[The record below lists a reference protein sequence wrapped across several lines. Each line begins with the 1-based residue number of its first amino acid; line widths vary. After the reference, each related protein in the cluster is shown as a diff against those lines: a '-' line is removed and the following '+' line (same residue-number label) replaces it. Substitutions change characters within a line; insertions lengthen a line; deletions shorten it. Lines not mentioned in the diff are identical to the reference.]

1 MKVFLND
8 SFVSPDEATI
18 SPDDRGFLLADGV
31 YEVIRT
37 YEGRLFETDAHLA
50 RLQRSLGE
58 LRIELPDLG
67 RIEEVARTLL
77 MENGHEA
84 IDALVYIQVTRGVAP
99 RRHAF
104 PDAGTTPTLF
114 INSSPFPIPL
124 EEQEEGIRVIL
135 TRDLRW
141 ARCDIKSIAL
151 LPNVLASQ
159 EAREKGASEAIFIRD
174 GVVTEG
180 AHTNVAAVLNGD
192 LVTHPLDTRVLPG
205 VTRGFVL
212 ELCRKVGV
220 PVVEAPIRK
229 EALKVASELM
239 VFSTTAEVTPVV
251 RVDDREV
258 AGGEPGPVTR
268 SLQRAFRDEV
278 QQFLALP

>member
-1 MKVFLND
+1 MKVYLD
-8 SFVSPDEATI
+8 GSIVPAEEARI

-37 YEGRLFETDAHLA
+37 YEGELFEKDAHLA
-50 RLQRSLGE
+50 RLRRSLGE
-58 LRIELPDLG
+58 LRIEVPDLG
-67 RIEEVARTLL
+67 PIEDVARTLL
-77 MENGHEA
+77 VENGHEA
-84 IDALVYIQVTRGVAP
+84 IDGLIYIQVTRGVAP

-114 INSSPFPIPL
+114 INTSPFPIPL
-124 EEQEEGIRVIL
+124 EEQEEGIEVIL
-135 TRDLRW
+135 APDLRW

-159 EAREKGASEAIFIRD
+159 EARERGASEVIFIRD

-180 AHTNVAAVLNGD
+180 AHTNVAAVLRGE
-192 LVTHPLDTRVLPG
+192 LFTHPLDTRVLPG
-205 VTRGFVL
+205 ITRGFVL
-212 ELCRKVGV
+212 ARGRQRGIRGGETPV
-220 PVVEAPIRK
+220 PEEARRD
-229 EALKVASELM
+229 ATELM

-251 RVDDREV
+251 RVDGREV
-258 AGGEPGPVTR
+258 GGGEPGPVTR

-278 QQFLALP
+278 AALRKP